1 MNLIVKEI
9 LAISTAIKNPE
20 QTALDILNNKE
31 ITLKENNMNVTE
43 INRLDI
49 INHIEQNF
57 DRTQTTG
64 LNCLIFL
71 ALREKSTIA
80 YQKKEWG
87 FEDIP
92 EQIIQACDSLE
103 ETELAELGADIAAS
117 LLDEIISAALDTKNA
132 QKLTTQ
138 AIDDHNQPTLLSDY

>member
-1 MNLIVKEI
+1 
-9 LAISTAIKNPE
+9 
-20 QTALDILNNKE
+20 
-31 ITLKENNMNVTE
+31 MNVTE

-49 INHIEQNF
+49 VSHIEQNF
-57 DRTQTTG
+57 NRTQTTG

-71 ALREKSTIA
+71 ALQEKSTIA

-103 ETELAELGADIAAS
+103 EIELIELGADIAAG
-117 LLDEIISAALDTKNA
+117 LLEEITGAAVEPTSAQIIAM
-132 QKLTTQ
+132 Q
-138 AIDDHNQPTLLSDY
+138 AIEAKINTPLLSDY

>member
-1 MNLIVKEI
+1 MNL
-9 LAISTAIKNPE
+9 
-20 QTALDILNNKE
+20 
-31 ITLKENNMNVTE
+31 TE

-49 INHIEQNF
+49 ISHIEQNF
-57 DRTQTTG
+57 NRTQTTG

-92 EQIIQACDSLE
+92 EQIITWCDSLE
-103 ETELAELGADIAAS
+103 EIELIELGADIAAG
-117 LLDEIISAALDTKNA
+117 LLDEIITAAVEPTNA
-132 QKLTTQ
+132 QIIAMQ
-138 AIDDHNQPTLLSDY
+138 AIEAKVNTPLLSDY

>member
-1 MNLIVKEI
+1 
-9 LAISTAIKNPE
+9 
-20 QTALDILNNKE
+20 
-31 ITLKENNMNVTE
+31 
-43 INRLDI
+43 
-49 INHIEQNF
+49 IEQNF

-92 EQIIQACDSLE
+92 EQIIAWCDSLE
-103 ETELAELGADIAAS
+103 EIELIELLADIAAS
-117 LLDEIISAALDTKNA
+117 LLDDIITANFVPTNA
-132 QKLTTQ
+132 QMIAMQ
-138 AIDDHNQPTLLSDY
+138 AIEAKVNTPLLSDY